1 MERKKLSTQEIECF
15 EIYVAKNKKASLS
28 LSGPLGIGQ
37 QNWHGRIASSQLLRC
52 TKSSSSQLGRFPAN
66 EVGICAK
73 KSFQFSKSYLT
84 TLRVIIQ
91 YVRAMLLF
99 QGRVKSLAR

>member
-28 LSGPLGIGQ
+28 GPLGIGQ
-37 QNWHGRIASSQLLRC
+37 QNWHGRIASSQQLLCC

-73 KSFQFSKSYLT
+73 KSFQFSKSYLP

-91 YVRAMLLF
+91 YIRAMLLF
-99 QGRVKSLAR
+99 QGRVKFLAR

>member
-1 MERKKLSTQEIECF
+1 MWQKTRRPL
-15 EIYVAKNKKASLS
+15 SLS

-99 QGRVKSLAR
+99 QGRVKFLQFLARWRLKHFSI